1 MSKKWK
7 RFLCLALAAC
17 MMLSVAV
24 ILSSCKKV
32 NDDPSGDTNGSD
44 DDPNTPVKSYTFNDY
59 TTALGTNW
67 NPHTWETNADDT
79 LLSYVSSPFCTM
91 SIKDSENGV
100 YQWIYEM
107 ATSITDVT
115 KDHKDDL
122 TKYDVTLPT
131 GKTLAD
137 VTSGYVYEIKLN
149 QNAKWETGEKI
160 TADDYIYSMKMLL
173 DSTMRNYRSNLF
185 WSGESAVAGGLA
197 YYNSE
202 APIYDPMVPS
212 YGENETPDYSYDL
225 DAGIAKGEV
234 YISVSSTSM
243 TLYSLSLNEFHSEY
257 GVIADAD
264 LEALA
269 DGANAYGFTKVTAE
283 NKETVIRVI
292 KSVGTLFGYSLKAD
306 ATAEEKAEYEAK
318 ILGLVKEAL
327 FTYTGKKGDKV
338 DYDSTV
344 GCYKVDDYTIRYVNA
359 SAIELNYFLTSCT
372 STWLVHKATYEKGF
386 DTTGELKTTDYG
398 TSKETTVSYGPY
410 KIESLQEDKQ
420 IVFVKNEN
428 WFGYEK
434 KANGALIS
442 YTNFEVDGKKV
453 EQYQATKIVID
464 VMTDAAAK
472 LAFLKGELTNWTPS
486 ADDLTHYATS
496 DRLYKVD
503 ETYTMSFFF
512 NTNVN
517 ALKEMDKSK
526 GNTNSVVLSND
537 NFRKAMSLSIDRAK
551 YVTATSGYK
560 PAYAILNNL
569 YFYDVYN
576 DPTSMY
582 RNTDEA
588 MQAICNLYGVEYG
601 EGKPYKTLKEAYA
614 SINGYNLPEAKAL
627 MKKAYE
633 ELVAA
638 GLYTKNQEI
647 KIKIAWAKGSLES
660 SDETL
665 VQMLNDFLNA
675 AMKDSG
681 FGKITF
687 EAVGGIEDRYKDVP
701 KGEYAIGYGAWGG
714 AAFYPFRNFQVYM
727 DPTQVTGKIL
737 NEGACWDPTTEKWT
751 LTVDGKEVTMTCQ
764 EWSNCMISGNAYAD
778 ASFETKLS
786 ILSQLEEKYLKL
798 YYRIPLCGTTACFMM
813 SYKVDYYTENY
824 NIMYDF
830 GGMRLMQFKYDDE
843 AWAKFV
849 AENKNADGQLSY
861 E

>member
-32 NDDPSGDTNGSD
+32 NDDSSGDTNGSD

-67 NPHTWETNADDT
+67 NPHTWETDADNT

-131 GKTLAD
+131 GKTVD
-137 VTSGYVYEIKLN
+137 EVTSGYVYEIKLN

-173 DSTMRNYRSNLF
+173 DPSMMNYRANLF
-185 WSGESAVAGGLA
+185 WSGESAVAGGYEYYYSKTKSLFTAWNKEYESIDAAIAAGKELKIDVWSFYSAKGYKDANGNEVPQYLSINDTTEYWNHAGETEEDQDRFTAAAIYAGYGA
-197 YYNSE
+197 YFAMADYAEYLGYLVENS
-202 APIYDPMVPS
+202 
-212 YGENETPDYSYDL
+212 SYDENMSY
-225 DAGIAKGEV
+225 DA
-234 YISVSSTSM
+234 
-243 TLYSLSLNEFHSEY
+243 
-257 GVIADAD
+257 
-264 LEALA
+264 
-269 DGANAYGFTKVTAE
+269 
-283 NKETVIRVI
+283 
-292 KSVGTLFGYSLKAD
+292 
-306 ATAEEKAEYEAK
+306 
-318 ILGLVKEAL
+318 
-327 FTYTGKKGDKV
+327 
-338 DYDSTV
+338 TV
-344 GCYKVDDYTIRYVNA
+344 GCYKVDDYTIRYVNDT
-359 SAIELNYFLTSCT
+359 AIELNYFLTSCT

-386 DTTGELKTTDYG
+386 DTTGELKTTDYA

-464 VMTDAAAK
+464 VMTDDAAK
-472 LAFLKGELTNWTPS
+472 LAFLKGELTNWSPS

-512 NTNVN
+512 NTNVD
-517 ALKEMDKSK
+517 ALKTMDKNE

-560 PAYAILNNL
+560 PAYAIMNNL

-614 SINGYNLPEAKAL
+614 SINGYNLTEAKEL
-627 MKKAYE
+627 MKQACD
-633 ELVAA
+633 ELVEA
-638 GLYTKNQEI
+638 GLYTKGQEI

-665 VQMLNDFLNA
+665 VKLLNEFLNA
-675 AMKDSG
+675 AMEGSG

-701 KGEYAIGYGAWGG
+701 KGKYAIGYGAWGG

-727 DPTQVTGKIL
+727 DPTQVTGGIL
-737 NEGACWDPTTEKWT
+737 NEGACWNPTTEKWT

-778 ASFETKLS
+778 ASFKTKLS

>member
-24 ILSSCKKV
+24 ILSSCKKT
-32 NDDPSGDTNGSD
+32 NDNPSESGTNGSD
-44 DDPNTPVKSYTFNDY
+44 DDPSTPAKSYTFNDY
-59 TTALGTNW
+59 TSALGTNW
-67 NPHTWETNADDT
+67 NPHTWETNADNA
-79 LLSYVSSPFCTM
+79 LLDYVSSPFCTM

-122 TKYDVTLPT
+122 TKYKVTLPT

-149 QNAKWETGEKI
+149 PNAKWETGEKI

-173 DSTMRNYRSNLF
+173 DSTMRNYRSNLY

-202 APIYDPMVPS
+202 APIYEPMVPP
-212 YGENETPDYSYDL
+212 YGDDEDPDYSYDL

-234 YISVSSTSM
+234 YISVSSTEM
-243 TLYSLSLNEFHSEY
+243 TLYSLSLNGFHSDY
-257 GVIADAD
+257 GVIAEED
-264 LEALA
+264 LKALA

-283 NKETVIRVI
+283 NKATVIRVI
-292 KSVGTLFGYSLKAD
+292 KAVAALFGITPKEN
-306 ATAEEKAEYEAK
+306 ATAEETAAYEAS
-318 ILGLVKEAL
+318 ILELVKEAL

-359 SAIELNYFLTSCT
+359 NAIELNYFLTSCT

-386 DTTGELKTTDYG
+386 DTTGELKTTNYG
-398 TSKETTVSYGPY
+398 TTKETTVSYGPY
-410 KIESLQEDKQ
+410 KIESLQKDKQ
-420 IVFVKNEN
+420 IILVKNEN

-453 EQYQATKIVID
+453 EQYQATRIVID
-464 VMTDAAAK
+464 VMTDDAAK
-472 LAFLKGELTNWTPS
+472 LAFLKGELTNWSPS
-486 ADDLTHYATS
+486 SNDLKNYATS
-496 DRLYKVD
+496 DRLYKID

-512 NTNVN
+512 NTNVD
-517 ALKEMDKSK
+517 ALKKMDTSK
-526 GNTNSVVLSND
+526 GNKNSVVLSND
-537 NFRKAMSLSIDRAK
+537 SFRKAMSLSIDRSK

-560 PAYAILNNL
+560 PAYALLNNL

-576 DPTSMY
+576 NPNSMY

-614 SINGYNLPEAKAL
+614 SINGYNLTEAKAL
-627 MKKAYE
+627 MKTACE
-633 ELVAA
+633 ELVAS
-638 GLYTKNQEI
+638 GLYKAGEDI
-647 KIKIAWAKGSLES
+647 VIKIAWKKGSLDS
-660 SDETL
+660 SDDTL
-665 VQMLNDFLNA
+665 VRMLNEFLNA
-675 AMKDSG
+675 AMEGSG
-681 FGKITF
+681 FGKITL
-687 EAVGGIEDRYKDVP
+687 EAVNVEDRYKDVP

-727 DPTQVTGKIL
+727 DPTQVTGGL

-764 EWSNCMISGNAYAD
+764 EWSNCMIGSNTYAD
-778 ASFETKLS
+778 ASFEIKLE
-786 ILSQLEEKYLKL
+786 ILAQLEEKFLKL
-798 YYRIPLCGTTACFMM
+798 YYRIPLCGTTSCFLL

-830 GGMRLMQFKYDDE
+830 GGLRLMQFKYDDE
-843 AWAKFV
+843 EWAKFV